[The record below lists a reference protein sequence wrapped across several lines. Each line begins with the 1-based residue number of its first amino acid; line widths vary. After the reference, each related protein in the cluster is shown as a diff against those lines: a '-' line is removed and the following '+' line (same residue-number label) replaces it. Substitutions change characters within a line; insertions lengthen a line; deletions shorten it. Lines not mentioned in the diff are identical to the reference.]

1 MHRSRRLAA
10 HDECNLVEVLSRTEG
25 GARIALVVTPAEID
39 RLACTLKRAGHAA
52 LLPAV
57 EPGEGLTQETS
68 MDRLQE
74 PESASQDTEAESS
87 RPDDS
92 AAADS
97 SGGSQPPEESTGS
110 SRKRASGGDGSSVAK
125 ERPKRAEVD
134 EDGGWF

>member
-25 GARIALVVTPAEID
+25 CARIALMVTPAEID
-39 RLACTLKRAGHAA
+39 RLAGTLKQAGQAA

-68 MDRLQE
+68 MDRLRE
-74 PESASQDTEAESS
+74 PESASQDTEAEWP
-87 RPDDS
+87 RPDD
-92 AAADS
+92 AAIADS

-110 SRKRASGGDGSSVAK
+110 SRKRTSGGDGSSVARK
-125 ERPKRAEVD
+125 RPKRPRPGEDVD
-134 EDGGWF
+134 WF